1 MSPLKPPWPA
11 SPPSDNAPFGE
22 SGPRHNLVPLQALL
36 DAAQTSEAVR
46 RAIGFSWFS
55 PTTTDPKALDLI
67 DRISSLAIYVEG

>member
-1 MSPLKPPWPA
+1 MAHGTGTGGPA
-11 SPPSDNAPFGE
+11 AGCDAPF
-22 SGPRHNLVPLQALL
+22 RALL

-46 RAIGFSWFS
+46 RAIGSSWFS

>member
-1 MSPLKPPWPA
+1 M
-11 SPPSDNAPFGE
+11 
-22 SGPRHNLVPLQALL
+22 PLQALL